1 MGFQY
6 AKAYMKLGIQ
16 NIVNLKA
23 SNEMAKTILAVD
35 DSGSLRQM
43 VAFSL
48 TAAGYKVVQAVDGQ
62 DGLNKAKDEVV
73 DLVLTDQNMP
83 IMDGLTLIKN
93 LRGMVSYQKVPILML
108 TTESSDEMKAKG
120 KAAGANGWLVKPFDP
135 KRLID
140 VVQKVIGQ

>member
-1 MGFQY
+1 
-6 AKAYMKLGIQ
+6 
-16 NIVNLKA
+16 
-23 SNEMAKTILAVD
+23 MAKTILAVD

>member
-1 MGFQY
+1 
-6 AKAYMKLGIQ
+6 
-16 NIVNLKA
+16 
-23 SNEMAKTILAVD
+23 MAKTILAVD

-48 TAAGYKVVQAVDGQ
+48 KAAGYDVVQAVDGQ
-62 DGLNKAKDEVV
+62 DGLDKAKEKTV

-93 LRGMVSYQKVPILML
+93 LRELGSYQKVPILML

-135 KRLID
+135 KRLIE
-140 VVQKVIGQ
+140 VVQKVIGSWVLVSLPSKK